1 MSLFTICR
9 VLTFSNDESHEGTAY
24 YVATWA
30 NTIALKVGCMCGGV
44 DGGHAKPLILAVNE

>member
-1 MSLFTICR
+1 MM
-9 VLTFSNDESHEGTAY
+9 SHEGTAY

-44 DGGHAKPLILAVNE
+44 DGGHAKPLILVVNE